1 MEEDLVDILLATY
14 NSNIEYLKL
23 QIDSILNQSY
33 KNIHLIIS
41 DDASKNQDVKEVL
54 KEYSDLDNRVIIYL
68 NKENVGYIKNFEFLL
83 SKSSAKYI
91 AFADHDDI
99 WRKDKISECV
109 KVLKEKNVDLVYSD
123 CNQIDENGVM
133 LNESYIRYKNM
144 PIINGK
150 NNILAFS
157 RHIAI
162 GCSEMFTEKIKNQM
176 IPFSKNVMAH
186 DWLNMY
192 LASKQNGVVYIDKP
206 LFGYRIHSSNE
217 FGGRSL
223 NQNLGKWKKENEKPN
238 SYKTFKKYR
247 NERVIK
253 KAYLDGSLMC
263 KEYRDKYDLDKTEE
277 ENKVIDYYNK
287 LINTKIISFRFST
300 YKKYLSFKGIGKRKL
315 KEIMIFHFPVI
326 AYLVYRIK
334 E

>member
-1 MEEDLVDILLATY
+1 MEQDLVDILLATY
-14 NSNIEYLKL
+14 NSNIKYLKQ
-23 QIDSILNQSY
+23 QIDSILKQTY

-41 DDASKNQDVKEVL
+41 DDASSNEDVKDVL
-54 KEYSDLDNRVIIYL
+54 KEYENIDNRVTVYL
-68 NKENVGYIKNFEFLL
+68 NNVNIGYLKNFEFLL

-99 WRKDKISECV
+99 WYESKIEECI
-109 KVLKEKNVDLVYSD
+109 KQLKEKNVDLVYSD
-123 CNQIDENGVM
+123 CKQIDENGQV

-144 PIINGK
+144 PIINEK

-162 GCSEMFTEKIKNQM
+162 GCSEVFTDKIKNQM
-176 IPFSKNVMAH
+176 LPFSKSVMAH
-186 DWLNMY
+186 DWINMY
-192 LASKQNGVVYIDKP
+192 LASKQNGVAYIDKP

-223 NQNLGKWKKENEKPN
+223 NENLSKWKNENEKPN

-247 NERVIK
+247 KERVINT
-253 KAYLDGSLMC
+253 AYLSGSCMC
-263 KEYRDKYDLDKTEE
+263 KEYRNKLNLDKSEDEE
-277 ENKVIDYYNK
+277 KVIKYYNK
-287 LINTKIISFRFST
+287 LLKTKIISFRFFT
-300 YKKYLSFKGIGKRKL
+300 YNKYLSFKGIGRRKI

-326 AYLVYRIK
+326 SYLVYRFK
-334 E
+334 

>member
-14 NSNIEYLKL
+14 NSNIEYLRI
-23 QIDSILNQSY
+23 QIDSILNQTY

-41 DDASKNQDVKEVL
+41 DDASTNYNVKEAL
-54 KEYSDLDNRVIIYL
+54 KEYSNLDNRVTIYL
-68 NKENVGYIKNFEFLL
+68 NSENVGYIKNFEFLL

-99 WRKDKISECV
+99 WHEDKIEKCV

-123 CNQIDENGVM
+123 CKQIDENGNV
-133 LNESYIRYKNM
+133 LNESYIKYKNM

-162 GCSEMFTEKIKNQM
+162 GCSEMFREKIKNQM
-176 IPFSKNVMAH
+176 LPFSKNVMAH
-186 DWLNMY
+186 DWLNIY
-192 LASKQNGVVYIDKP
+192 LASKQNGVAYIDKP

-238 SYKTFKKYR
+238 SFKTFKKYR

-253 KAYLDGSLMC
+253 KAYLEGSLMC
-263 KEYRDKYDLDKTEE
+263 KEYRDELNLDKTLEE
-277 ENKVIDYYNK
+277 EKVINYYKK
-287 LINTKIISFRFST
+287 LLKTKIINFRFSI
-300 YKKYLSFKGIGKRKL
+300 YRKYLSFKNIGKRKL